1 MKIILSAMF
10 FFLLVCCSKPKTA
23 FVCGDHICINK
34 SEAEQYFEENLSIE
48 VKIIDNKVKEEVD
61 LVELNLN
68 ENSDGKRSVNIFAKK
83 DTKMNIKTLSKEE
96 VSKIKKKIKD
106 KKINKKIAKKSSNT
120 NNVKNVDRTIKERKE
135 TMNKKINLQ
144 KKDNLKT
151 NKSFDICTI
160 IEKCSIDEISEYL
173 LKEGKKKDFPDLTI
187 RQ

>member
-1 MKIILSAMF
+1 MKIILTIMF
-10 FFLLVCCSKPKTA
+10 FLSLVSCSKPKTV
-23 FVCGDHICINK
+23 FICGDHICVNK

-48 VKIIDNKVKEEVD
+48 VKILEKKLREEVD

-68 ENSDGKRSVNIFAKK
+68 ENSSGKRSVNIFAKK
-83 DTKMNIKTLSKEE
+83 DTKKNIKTLSKEE
-96 VSKIKKKIKD
+96 VSKIKKIIKD
-106 KKINKKIAKKSSNT
+106 KKANKKIAKKSSNT

-160 IEKCSIDEISEYL
+160 IEKCSIDEISKYL
-173 LKEGKKKDFPDLTI
+173 LEQGKKKDFPDLTI

>member
-106 KKINKKIAKKSSNT
+106 KKINKKIAKKSSIT
-120 NNVKNVDRTIKERKE
+120 NNVKNGNKTIKIRKE
-135 TMNKKINLQ
+135 TKNKKINLK
-144 KKDNLKT
+144 KKDNLKKLNYQNT
-151 NKSFDICTI
+151 WINVNQKILDNVN
-160 IEKCSIDEISEYL
+160 EN
-173 LKEGKKKDFPDLTI
+173 
-187 RQ
+187 